1 MIARFVELAIV
12 LFYSKK
18 MNRTIR
24 FRISD
29 LFVRDGFL
37 FRDFLRYSIPVV
49 LNELMWGAGASMN
62 SAVIGHLAAPLPPQ
76 IPWRR

>member
-1 MIARFVELAIV
+1 MFIFGLFGLPAMGIMGAALATMIARFVELAIV

-29 LFVRDGFL
+29 LFAQGM
-37 FRDFLRYSIPVV
+37 DFYFVTSCVIP
-49 LNELMWGAGASMN
+49 S
-62 SAVIGHLAAPLPPQ
+62 
-76 IPWRR
+76 R